1 MSSLDIK
8 IIKKIF
14 PIKTGTKQKEVL
26 IFKDL
31 NFSVT
36 PGEFVC
42 IFGPSGCGKTT
53 LLNLI
58 SGIDTSFNGSL
69 NISKNKELS
78 YMFQSPRLFPW
89 LTALENVKFPI
100 KKKPNSEQ
108 TAKSLIKSVELEKFQ
123 NSYPGKLS
131 GGMQRRVAMARA
143 FSTNPKI
150 LLLDE
155 PFISLDKNTAEN
167 LRKLLLKLWK
177 KSKITIIFVTH
188 DLNEA
193 ISLSDRIIFLS
204 KLPSKII
211 LDYKIK
217 LSRPREIDSKKVQ
230 SLRTL
235 LSSSVRNK

>member
-1 MSSLDIK
+1 M
-8 IIKKIF
+8 
-14 PIKTGTKQKEVL
+14 
-26 IFKDL
+26 
-31 NFSVT
+31 
-36 PGEFVC
+36 C